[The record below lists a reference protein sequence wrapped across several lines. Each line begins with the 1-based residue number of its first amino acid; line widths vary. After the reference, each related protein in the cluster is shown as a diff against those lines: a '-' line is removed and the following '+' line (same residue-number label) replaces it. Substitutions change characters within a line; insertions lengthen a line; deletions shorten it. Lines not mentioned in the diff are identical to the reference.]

1 MKHSS
6 SYKRLVKII
15 NKGVYDKETFPLDLV
30 DYLRLGVITQS
41 EYDELIS
48 LLEKQT
54 EINIRLVETDP
65 NEERKLSS
73 ENIYKLTK
81 KVIEKKYYEESVII
95 CIVSDFRLCEQ
106 ITRNEFIE
114 LTNMIK
120 NIYSDSNE

>member
-1 MKHSS
+1 MKYSS
-6 SYKRLVKII
+6 TYKRLVKII

-41 EYDELIS
+41 EYDELIN

-81 KVIEKKYYEESVII
+81 KVIEKKYYEESII
-95 CIVSDFRLCEQ
+95 IRIVSDFRLCEQ

-120 NIYSDSNE
+120 NIYSDFNE

>member
-6 SYKRLVKII
+6 TYKRLVKII
-15 NKGVYDKETFPLDLV
+15 NKGVYDKETFPLDLA

-54 EINIRLVETDP
+54 EINIRLVEIDP

-81 KVIEKKYYEESVII
+81 KVIEKKYYEESII
-95 CIVSDFRLCEQ
+95 IRIVSDFRLCDQ

-120 NIYSDSNE
+120 NIYSDFNE